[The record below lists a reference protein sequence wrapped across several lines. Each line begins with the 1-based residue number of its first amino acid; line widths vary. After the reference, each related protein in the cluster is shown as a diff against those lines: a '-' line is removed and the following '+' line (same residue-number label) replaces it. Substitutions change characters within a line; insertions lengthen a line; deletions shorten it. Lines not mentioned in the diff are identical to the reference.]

1 MTLFPGWMWKRHSYL
16 VNREGTWRW
25 GWEWSKKIQ
34 DRIIRN
40 SMHVFKSSS
49 QCKSTLMRL
58 ILPDTYER
66 VPVVQRN
73 TKHHKNLQ
81 ASCSLLLIV
90 HIKQRQLLVVLNYT
104 STSRQTS
111 DFAIVP
117 NQNGDEPATTEGTN
131 LPQWR
136 MKSEVSWEVPS
147 RKYTVKS
154 MNIFFFSSHKYKF
167 VSLFK

>member
-1 MTLFPGWMWKRHSYL
+1 
-16 VNREGTWRW
+16 
-25 GWEWSKKIQ
+25 
-34 DRIIRN
+34 
-40 SMHVFKSSS
+40 MHVFKSSS

-136 MKSEVSWEVPS
+136 MKSEVS
-147 RKYTVKS
+147 
-154 MNIFFFSSHKYKF
+154 
-167 VSLFK
+167 